1 MSTAGEQERLQ
12 NERAALIDALTAQL
26 AAELGDRPNLG
37 DIVVDAVDNRFA
49 ALMADDASRP
59 PPADDGLAQLIGLGP
74 GAAGSLDDTRLPE
87 RVAAYDDTVAA
98 ERIVAMGDLY
108 YLFQHERIGVFRVIQ
123 KLKELFEAGA
133 VRLSTGDGAYRLY
146 RFDRREVLRYTTQ
159 ERYGTYR
166 RAFGYGSAPMPPG
179 ARPNTGFHG
188 LFTGFNRAVAGHNRD
203 KRISD
208 VIRERASDP
217 SFGSIATVRRAGLA
231 LRHDLKFVSYGNVSV
246 LRVEVLQLLEE
257 AFRIAGS
264 DDVRNLFGAENAW
277 DVIEEVLTRY
287 FSVTPA
293 SSARQRMAVTGRNIL
308 RWLGQPFILEEG
320 RTQFETKL
328 RFIGD
333 DAEEWLTSAASIGI
347 AGVSDAPRPTPPRPD
362 GVRRRATV
370 LNGRTP

>member
-12 NERAALIDALTAQL
+12 NERAALIDALTAKL
-26 AAELGDRPNLG
+26 TAELGERPNLG
-37 DIVVDAVDNRFA
+37 DVVVDAVDDRFD
-49 ALMADDASRP
+49 ALLAADDSRP
-59 PPADDGLAQLIGLGP
+59 PPADDGLAELIGLGP
-74 GAAGSLDDTRLPE
+74 GAASNLADTRLPE
-87 RVAAYDDTVAA
+87 RVATYDDAVAS

-166 RAFGYGSAPMPPG
+166 RAFGYGSSPMPPG
-179 ARPNTGFHG
+179 ARPNTEFHG
-188 LFTGFNRAVAGHNRD
+188 LFTGFNREVAGYWRD

-208 VIRERASDP
+208 VIRERAADP

-231 LRHDLKFVSYGNVSV
+231 LRHDLKFTSYGNVSV

-264 DDVRNLFGAENAW
+264 DDVRNLFGADNAW

-287 FSVTPA
+287 FRVTPA
-293 SSARQRMAVTGRNIL
+293 TSARQRMAVTGRNIL

-320 RTQFETKL
+320 RTQFEAKL

-347 AGVSDAPRPTPPRPD
+347 AGASDAPRPAPARTN
-362 GVRRRATV
+362 GARRRATV
-370 LNGRTP
+370 